1 MNVSRMI
8 GLALAG
14 VVTPGLL
21 ADDGEALRL
30 KIAELEAQQ
39 QQTNSLLDSLQGD
52 LDRVRAE
59 TSDNWLSEVRA
70 EQIRGL
76 VQDVLADADTRASLQ
91 GNGATSG
98 YDNGFFIASPD
109 GNFKLT
115 MNANMQFRFAWNHRD
130 NPSAAAVSTGQINP
144 TQDDLWGFSNQRT
157 ALIFKGHAFDPSIT
171 YFIQSMW
178 NSQYGNGLADAWI
191 GKSFD
196 GGWSVKA
203 GKFRMPFM
211 RETLIGYNQQLA
223 VDRTLM
229 QYYLGIGRSQ
239 GLQAQ
244 YMGDN
249 IRFTAAALEA
259 FQNITGIGGIGP
271 IGTTTDSIGFA
282 ARLDYLMQGSW
293 GDVKN
298 YTAFSPSETSILLG
312 AAVAYS
318 TLDQGLTALGG
329 SGQQT
334 DLRWTA
340 DATANFDGGSLAAAV
355 VMANLSEDP
364 NIAAGYGG
372 RERDTVWGFNLQGG
386 FFLADDV
393 QAFARYEWADSMYA
407 GSDDLSVLQFGVNVY
422 WYGQRLKWTTD
433 VGYSF
438 NELPSEYF
446 YLVQAPGAVGN
457 GGTNLTGWTPDAGDG
472 QWLIRSQVQ
481 LCF

>member
-1 MNVSRMI
+1 MNASRMI

-14 VVTPGLL
+14 VVTPALL
-21 ADDGEALRL
+21 ADDGDALRM

-39 QQTNSLLDSLQGD
+39 QQTNSLLDALQGD

-59 TSDNWLSEVRA
+59 SSDNWLSEART

-98 YDNGFFIASPD
+98 YDKGFFIASPD

-115 MNANMQFRFAWNHRD
+115 MNANMQFRFVWDQRD
-130 NPSAAAVSTGQINP
+130 DPAGQTIGQVNQ
-144 TQDDLWGFSNQRT
+144 TEDDLFGFSNQRT

-178 NSQYGNGLADAWI
+178 GATYTNGLLDAWI
-191 GKSFD
+191 GKTLD
-196 GGWSVKA
+196 GGWSIKA

-211 RETLIGYNQQLA
+211 RETLVGYNQQLA

-244 YMGDN
+244 YKGDD
-249 IRFTAAALEA
+249 IRLTAAALEA
-259 FQNITGIGGIGP
+259 FQTIGGIGGIGP
-271 IGTTTDSIGFA
+271 IGTTTDSIGFS
-282 ARLDYLMQGSW
+282 ARLDWLAAGNW
-293 GDVKN
+293 GDVAN
-298 YTAFSPSETSILLG
+298 YTAFSPSETSILIG
-312 AAVAYS
+312 TAIAYAS
-318 TLDQGLTALGG
+318 LDQGLDALGG
-329 SGQQT
+329 SGSGQQH

-340 DATANFDGGSLAAAV
+340 DATVNFDGGSLAAAV
-355 VMANLSEDP
+355 VMADLDEDP
-364 NIAAGYGG
+364 NMSPAFNA

-393 QAFARYEWADSMYA
+393 QAYARYEWADSMYA
-407 GSDDLSVLQFGVNVY
+407 GSDDLSVLQAGVNVY
-422 WYGQRLKWTTD
+422 WHGQRVKWTTD
-433 VGYSF
+433 IGYSF

-446 YLVQAPGAVGN
+446 YVVQAPGAVGN
-457 GGTNLTGWTPDAGDG
+457 GGTNLTGWTPDGGDG

>member
-1 MNVSRMI
+1 MI

-14 VVTPGLL
+14 VLTPGLL
-21 ADDGEALRL
+21 ADNGDALRM

-39 QQTNSLLDSLQGD
+39 QQTNSLLDALQGD

-59 TSDNWLSEVRA
+59 TSDNWLSEART

-115 MNANMQFRFAWNHRD
+115 MNANMQFRFTWDNRD
-130 NPSAAAVSTGQINP
+130 DAAGMPTGQVNPSEE
-144 TQDDLWGFSNQRT
+144 DLWGFSNTRT
-157 ALIFKGHAFDPSIT
+157 ALIFKGHAFDPSVT
-171 YFIQSMW
+171 YFVQSMW
-178 NSQYGNGLADAWI
+178 GANYATSLSDAWI
-191 GKSFD
+191 GKSLE

-223 VDRTLM
+223 VDRSLM

-244 YMGDN
+244 YKGDN
-249 IRFTAAALEA
+249 IRLTAAALEA
-259 FQNITGIGGIGP
+259 FQTIGGIGGIGP
-271 IGTTTDSIGFA
+271 TSTTTDSIGFA

-293 GDVKN
+293 GDVAN

-312 AAVAYS
+312 TAIAYA
-318 TLDQGLTALGG
+318 TLDQGLDALGG
-329 SGQQT
+329 SGQQH

-340 DATANFDGGSLAAAV
+340 DATVNFDGGSLAAAV
-355 VMANLSEDP
+355 VMADLDEDP
-364 NIAAGYGG
+364 NIAAGYTT

-407 GSDDLSVLQFGVNVY
+407 GSDDLSVLQAGVNVY
-422 WYGQRLKWTTD
+422 WYGQKVKWTTD
-433 VGYSF
+433 IGYSF

-472 QWLIRSQVQ
+472 QWLIRSQLQ

>member
-52 LDRVRAE
+52 LDRIRAE

-203 GKFRMPFM
+203 M
-211 RETLIGYNQQLA
+211 L
-223 VDRTLM
+223 
-229 QYYLGIGRSQ
+229 
-239 GLQAQ
+239 
-244 YMGDN
+244 
-249 IRFTAAALEA
+249 
-259 FQNITGIGGIGP
+259 
-271 IGTTTDSIGFA
+271 
-282 ARLDYLMQGSW
+282 
-293 GDVKN
+293 
-298 YTAFSPSETSILLG
+298 
-312 AAVAYS
+312 
-318 TLDQGLTALGG
+318 
-329 SGQQT
+329 
-334 DLRWTA
+334 
-340 DATANFDGGSLAAAV
+340 V
-355 VMANLSEDP
+355 VL
-364 NIAAGYGG
+364 
-372 RERDTVWGFNLQGG
+372 
-386 FFLADDV
+386 
-393 QAFARYEWADSMYA
+393 
-407 GSDDLSVLQFGVNVY
+407 
-422 WYGQRLKWTTD
+422 
-433 VGYSF
+433 
-438 NELPSEYF
+438 
-446 YLVQAPGAVGN
+446 
-457 GGTNLTGWTPDAGDG
+457 
-472 QWLIRSQVQ
+472 
-481 LCF
+481 